1 MNAIKSEMK
10 NMLYE
15 TKSRLDIAEKKNSD
29 LEDRTMGTI
38 LNETQ
43 ETEKKE

>member
-1 MNAIKSEMK
+1 M
-10 NMLYE
+10 
-15 TKSRLDIAEKKNSD
+15 RLTADWTLLKKKKNTSD
-29 LEDRTMGTI
+29 LEDITMGTI

>member
-1 MNAIKSEMK
+1 M
-10 NMLYE
+10 
-15 TKSRLDIAEKKNSD
+15 RLTADQTLLKKKNTSD
-29 LEDRTMGTI
+29 LEDITMGTI